1 MGAKNASTPVPPK
14 HRRTTI
20 KVFALRETRAPI
32 DGELFDITHQCAS
45 LFLFEPKEDGAGTKI
60 RLAQQQIPIGA
71 TVHSQA
77 GNGEVTSVRREN
89 GNFILQI
96 DGLYPSD
103 LEGMAT
109 MGMIQVLQ

>member
-1 MGAKNASTPVPPK
+1 MGAKNANQPVPPK

-20 KVFALRETRAPI
+20 KVFALRETRAPV
-32 DGELFDITHQCAS
+32 DGELFDITHECAS
-45 LFLFEPKEDGAGTKI
+45 LFHFEPKQGGVGTKI

-77 GNGEVTSVRREN
+77 GNGEVTSVRRDN
-89 GNFILQI
+89 GNYILQV

-103 LEGMAT
+103 LEGMAS
-109 MGMIQVLQ
+109 MGVIQVLQ